1 MLTQVATPFDFL
13 AEDPVERKVLQL
25 KADYL
30 ILLTMDYD
38 GGANG
43 LSRFARELE
52 ITEDQARAMLTGD
65 LGAINMDLLLSCL
78 FRKGYSMTRQLVH
91 SDMMNMQLS
100 R

>member
-13 AEDPVERKVLQL
+13 SEDPVERKVLQL

-38 GGANG
+38 GGENG
-43 LSRFARELE
+43 IARFARENE
-52 ITEDQARAMLTGD
+52 ITEKEARAMLGGD
-65 LGAINMDLLLSCL
+65 LSGVSMDLLLSCL
-78 FRKGYSMTRQLVH
+78 FRKGYSMTRQIVH
-91 SDMMNMQLS
+91 CDMMNLQLS